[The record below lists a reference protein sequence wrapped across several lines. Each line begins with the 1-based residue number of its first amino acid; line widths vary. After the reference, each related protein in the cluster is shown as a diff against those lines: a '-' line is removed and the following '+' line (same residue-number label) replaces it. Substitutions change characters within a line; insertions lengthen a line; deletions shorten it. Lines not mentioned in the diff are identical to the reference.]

1 VLFKLPDAVVLLC
14 NMDSDTRDNWAY
26 LAWDGV
32 QRKGEELME
41 QFSNRV
47 MVSMMASRQD
57 GLYRG
62 TQTDSL
68 SEWYTNSLSHVQ
80 RPVIV
85 KCMGHRYD
93 MLNTYFYIDPTSLSP
108 VWRGVEYSNGFFRD
122 LAPLAPAL
130 CLFFQLFQVRW
141 CC

>member
-32 QRKGEELME
+32 QRNGEELTE

-62 TQTDSL
+62 TQTGSL
-68 SEWYTNSLSHVQ
+68 SEWYTLAESRATARHSKMYGASL
-80 RPVIV
+80 
-85 KCMGHRYD
+85 
-93 MLNTYFYIDPTSLSP
+93 
-108 VWRGVEYSNGFFRD
+108 
-122 LAPLAPAL
+122 
-130 CLFFQLFQVRW
+130 
-141 CC
+141 